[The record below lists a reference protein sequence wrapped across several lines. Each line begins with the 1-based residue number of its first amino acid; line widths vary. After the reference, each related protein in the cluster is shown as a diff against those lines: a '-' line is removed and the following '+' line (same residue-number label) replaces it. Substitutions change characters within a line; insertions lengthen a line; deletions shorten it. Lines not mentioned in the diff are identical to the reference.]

1 MNELVQAA
9 VSLVPHVPTALTSL
23 SSLAPTVAATACSA
37 AAAGGCIG
45 SLISQVQPW
54 VAAGIPL
61 VAGYTLFQRYPKVES
76 HAMLIG
82 ETAIG
87 IFAFEALWSVMAP
100 ILATHLA

>member
-1 MNELVQAA
+1 
-9 VSLVPHVPTALTSL
+9 
-23 SSLAPTVAATACSA
+23 
-37 AAAGGCIG
+37 
-45 SLISQVQPW
+45 
-54 VAAGIPL
+54 